1 MGMNK
6 LKSWSMLFPLI
17 FLSAAAWAQ
26 GHAHGGDGAA
36 SPGRAKAAGE
46 RTWTRLPLLLPAPSG
61 ERASVRVRALNLE
74 AQSLDV
80 HAPGPAASA
89 GQRLLP
95 ADDGAWRVA
104 PVGNVGNYHWFSA
117 RVETP
122 DGVRVASTAHYFS
135 NPGPSPAELLLARK
149 SELEIV
155 PTPLPREH
163 AAYRESEKWNF
174 LVRFGGRALEAKE
187 IVMETEFGSRTR
199 FVTNS
204 VGMATVLLPR
214 DIRAAND
221 DSGGH
226 RPRPG
231 KFVLAVE
238 HEADGK
244 KYLTAFNHTYRKDPD
259 RDSSLDAGVGFLVL
273 GMLGALPL
281 LRRRKTANED
291 ENA

>member
-1 MGMNK
+1 
-6 LKSWSMLFPLI
+6 MLFPLI
-17 FLSAAAWAQ
+17 FLSVAAWAQ
-26 GHAHGGDGAA
+26 GHVHGGDGAVA
-36 SPGRAKAAGE
+36 PGRAKAAVE
-46 RTWTRLPLLLPAPSG
+46 RAWTGFPLLLPAPSG

-74 AQSLDV
+74 AKSLDV
-80 HAPGPAASA
+80 HAPGASASA
-89 GQRLLP
+89 GWRLPP
-95 ADDGAWRVA
+95 ADAGGWLVTPPQNA
-104 PVGNVGNYHWFSA
+104 GNYHWFSA
-117 RVETP
+117 RAETP

-163 AAYRESEKWNF
+163 AAYRESEKWSF
-174 LVRFGGRALEAKE
+174 LVRFDGRALEAKE
-187 IVMETEFGSRTR
+187 VVMETEFGSRIR

-204 VGMATVLLPR
+204 VGMVTVLFPR
-214 DIRAAND
+214 DIRAAGD

-238 HEADGK
+238 HEAAGK

-259 RDSSLDAGVGFLVL
+259 RDSSLDAGVGFLLL